1 MIKNNINTEEQNK
14 SLWKLAS
21 ELRKFPI
28 NDIGQAVI
36 AFLFLRKMDCLF
48 LPYYKQVRNAFAH
61 SMVDDLH
68 LYELTNG
75 LTFYNNSGT
84 SLDDLLKS
92 EVDFTDRFDR
102 WLNSFDIETKNTLN
116 GLGFN
121 RNLSIMKQSRAFYK
135 LLQSVSQI
143 NLTEPLDAEL
153 IYELLMSMRSRSAGQ
168 YFSPKEYGE
177 IIAAFLFQK
186 TDVRVD
192 ATIFDPVCGSSL
204 MLNAIAQAGLKK
216 NIFENY
222 ECFGTDIYMGAVA
235 LSKAL
240 KLLLGLDNLHVEVAN
255 ALVKESF
262 EGMKFDYVVADLP
275 LGGRLSEHDIKEMT
289 INDAYVTGLS
299 SKVSPELYFIQMIIH
314 RLTDCGKAAVITA
327 GGSLFNMQSIDV
339 RSWLFSMDFVEA
351 IVRLPKIKSA
361 FTGIEQ
367 FVWVLNKDKALNKKQ
382 MVNLIDLQLMEEYV
396 PTHNIISDELPFEL
410 DNNEKKNLFSK
421 FVPTSD
427 FATYNVTLQNRRYG
441 GTIKT
446 TISDSAN
453 GLDELL
459 NQGYDTSE
467 KGPWSVLYEKTT
479 VDYTVNFN
487 AFFAQNPESKFS
499 ANELHNYLKDSLYY
513 VSKYMREIEAMNMP
527 NRTNLDDEFAVQKSQ
542 WAGKIPANWKH
553 LALQNVFECKM
564 AGRQSFEPGSCALLT
579 IKSLRDEEFTD
590 FVEPTDKSLMV
601 TEDDLL
607 IIRTGQNAGEV
618 FKGREGIL
626 GNMLYRMR
634 ILDTTNYFVDK
645 AFASYMLQAMSK
657 YLSSLSQGMSLPN
670 LSAKAINSALC
681 YLPSLEQQQRIVK
694 FLRPIVYEIDA
705 IHEYLGVVVPSLK
718 EFRDALIFDAVTG
731 KLRL

>member
-21 ELRKFPI
+21 ELRMFPI

-36 AFLFLRKMDCLF
+36 AFLFLRRMDCLF

-75 LTFYNNSGT
+75 LTFYNNSGK

-102 WLNSFDIETKNTLN
+102 WLNGFDIETKNTLN

-168 YFSPKEYGE
+168 FFSPKEYGE
-177 IIAAFLFQK
+177 IIAALLFQK

-240 KLLLGLDNLHVEVAN
+240 KLLLGLDNLHVEVSN

-262 EGMKFDYVVADLP
+262 EGMKFDFVVADLP
-275 LGGRLSEHDIKEMT
+275 IGGRLSEHDIKDMAV
-289 INDAYVTGLS
+289 NDAYVNGIS
-299 SKVSPELYFIQMIIH
+299 SKVSPEMYFIQMIIN
-314 RLTDCGKAAVITA
+314 RLTDSGKAAVITA
-327 GGSLFNMQSIDV
+327 GGPLFNMQSVDV
-339 RSWLFSMDFVEA
+339 RSWLFSMDYVDS
-351 IVRLPKIKSA
+351 IVRIPKVKSA
-361 FTGIEQ
+361 FTGIDK
-367 FVWVLNKDKALNKKQ
+367 FVWILNKNKAQKKKQ
-382 MVNLIDLQLMEEYV
+382 MVQLIDLQLMEKYV
-396 PTHNIISDELPFEL
+396 PSHTIIHDELILEL
-410 DNNEKKNLFSK
+410 EGNEKKNLFSK
-421 FVPTSD
+421 LIPTSD
-427 FATYNVTLQNRRYG
+427 FATYNVTLQNRSYG

-446 TISDSAN
+446 TISNSAK

-459 NQGYDTSE
+459 NQGYDISE
-467 KGPWSVLYEKTT
+467 NGSWTVLYEKTT

-487 AFFAQNPESKFS
+487 AFFSQNPESKVS
-499 ANELHNYLKDSLYY
+499 SNELHSDLKDTLYY
-513 VSKYMREIEAMNMP
+513 VSKYIREIEALQMP
-527 NRTNLDDEFAVQKSQ
+527 DRVNLDDEFASQNSQ
-542 WAGKIPANWKH
+542 WAGKIPTNWKH
-553 LALQNVFECKM
+553 VALQNIFECKM
-564 AGRQSFEPGSCALLT
+564 APRQSFEPGTKALLT
-579 IKSLRDEEFTD
+579 VKSLRNEESTE
-590 FVEPTDKSLMV
+590 FVALTDKSVIV
-601 TEDDLL
+601 TDDDML
-607 IIRTGQNAGEV
+607 IIRTGHNAGEV
-618 FKGREGIL
+618 FEGREGIL
-626 GNMLYRMR
+626 GNMIYRMR
-634 ILDTTNYFVDK
+634 ILDSTNYFVDK
-645 AFASYMLQAMSK
+645 DFSSYMLQAMSK
-657 YLSSLSQGMSLPN
+657 YFSSLSQGMSIPN
-670 LSAKAINSALC
+670 LSAMAINSTLC
-681 YLPSLEQQQRIVK
+681 YFPSLEQQQRIVK
-694 FLRPIVYEIDA
+694 FLRPIVYEIDS
-705 IHEYLGVVVPSLK
+705 IHEDLGVVVPSLK
-718 EFRDALIFDAVTG
+718 ELREALIFDAVTG
-731 KLRL
+731 KLDL